1 LRGILLRNLVRGG
14 DELLDSDEAEAI
26 LALLVVG
33 TLGDLDLLGDDSLE
47 RDPDLSF
54 LECDPLFLE
63 LDFLVVSD
71 MAERTKASRRNC
83 GEALRSKTERR
94 CV

>member
-54 LECDPLFLE
+54 LECDPLLLE
-63 LDFLVVSD
+63 LDFLSVSD
-71 MAERTKASRRNC
+71 MAERTK
-83 GEALRSKTERR
+83 EKLW
-94 CV
+94 